1 MQKGRYRFPRVSCYG
16 RQGSRAENG
25 KNGKNG
31 TNGNNGRKKAS
42 IGLRALSAI
51 SLLLLQQHKNMEIA
65 DFIKTEIINFQNT

>member
-1 MQKGRYRFPRVSCYG
+1 MAVEAAGQKMEKMAKMAKM
-16 RQGSRAENG
+16 AE
-25 KNGKNG
+25 
-31 TNGNNGRKKAS
+31 NGRKKAS